1 MSTISIRNKIW
12 ISFGLLAVLLITV
25 GVTANNSLKQ
35 NSMKLSSLVNEVQP
49 AVVKSLELVGQ
60 LDSASASIGFYLLS
74 KEKIHKKEY
83 LANLK
88 KISDSTRQLVEMPV
102 IVNDKATFKL
112 VKEIE
117 AKTKKLE
124 SYKTKM
130 ILYAENQAE
139 NVTAMKMAAVE
150 LNPRAQSLFQYLQE
164 MIESE
169 KSETASP
176 LRRNVL
182 LNVYSLRTNLASV
195 VNELRVFLA
204 FRTKEAV
211 ENFTTYAELLGNDTN
226 KLNKFTEDELTFEQ
240 SDALENFN
248 AIYKVYITLAAKVM
262 KIHGREDYRL
272 DAYVIRKE
280 LSPLILEIKNN
291 LNTLVTEKYQ
301 QSINDS
307 ELLTDQVEETQT
319 LVSSLIGGGLIAAII
334 IGLMLSRAITNPID
348 SLKDSAKELANG
360 HLDHEIDTSRNDELG
375 SLAKSFAD
383 MRDSIRKKIG
393 DLRVLN
399 NTGEELTGLH
409 SQIKAL
415 QTALKVMGEQTN
427 VEWGSVYL
435 FNKDNNK
442 LEISAFYPEH
452 AKKEK
457 GGAKSFNLG
466 EGVAGMAAEQNKVF
480 FVPDTSKDDN
490 FIGGEYEENARAIV
504 SVPMRDGDEVFG
516 VMNFCGE
523 VGQVTFEDADAEFA
537 ETISR
542 MTVVASKNIQML
554 NVIEEQNRTLEE
566 KITERTAELATKTND
581 INSMLQNMHQGIFTI
596 CRGIDVHP
604 EYSAYLEE
612 IMETNKVAKEDAVSF
627 LFGDSDVGSN
637 DHDQF
642 TAAMGAI
649 MGEDAMMFDFNKHCL
664 IAEYSK
670 KMKDGR
676 EKILELDWDPIVNK
690 DDVVEKLM
698 VTVRD
703 VTALRGLQKEA
714 EAQKW
719 ELEIIGQILAVSAP
733 KFEGFVESAMEYI
746 KENRE
751 IITIMEKNDPNVVA
765 TLFRNMHTI
774 KGNARTYAFAG
785 ITDVVHEA
793 ESTYDR
799 MRKGE
804 MDLVKEKL
812 FKELDDVTES
822 IGVYERIYSEKLS
835 INQPE
840 GIFIDSQLAQ
850 FAMETIL
857 NIDTSKQ
864 KSMHDGVNKIKM
876 VVKAVGT
883 DTLQSTLDGI
893 VQSMP
898 DLAMNLGKEPP
909 DINIQ
914 DHHIRLEGEVSNIL
928 KDVFTHCFR
937 NSIDHGIESVEQ
949 RESVGKPSKGSI
961 TLDAEQTDGHLVF
974 RLYDDGQGLPL
985 EKIKEKAIKAGLIK
999 EKQKISDI
1007 KIANMI
1013 FNSGLSTAESVSD
1026 VSGRGVGMDA
1036 VRQFL
1041 QKIGGYIDIKFT
1053 SERSGE
1059 NGYRAIEFVITLPD
1073 EHYVKVA

>member
-25 GVTANNSLKQ
+25 GVTANNSLKA
-35 NSMKLSSLVNEVQP
+35 NSAKLSNLVNEVQP
-49 AVVKSLELVGQ
+49 AVVKSLKLVDQ
-60 LDSASASIGFYLLS
+60 LDSSSASLGFYLLS
-74 KEKIHKKEY
+74 KEKAHKKEY
-83 LANLK
+83 LKNLE
-88 KISDSTRQLVEMPV
+88 KIAASTKELVEMPI
-102 IVNDKATFKL
+102 IVNDEKTFKL
-112 VKEIE
+112 VKDIE
-117 AKTKKLE
+117 TKTKKLE
-124 SYKTKM
+124 SYKKNM
-130 ILYAENQAE
+130 IKYAEIDAE
-139 NVTAMKMAAVE
+139 NITAMKIAGTE
-150 LNPRAQSLFQYLQE
+150 LNPRVQSLFQNLQQ
-164 MIESE
+164 MIQSE
-169 KSETASP
+169 RSEAPSP
-176 LRRNVL
+176 LRRNIL
-182 LNVYSLRTNLASV
+182 FDIYSLRTNLANA
-195 VNELRVFLA
+195 VNELRLFLA
-204 FRTKEAV
+204 FRTPEAQQ
-211 ENFTTYAELLGNDTN
+211 NFTTYAELLDNDAK
-226 KLNKFTEDELTFEQ
+226 KLNKYTEDELTFEQ
-240 SDALENFN
+240 YDALENFN
-248 AIYKVYITLAAKVM
+248 SIYKVYIGLAAKVI
-262 KIHGREDYRL
+262 KAHGREDWRL

-280 LSPLILEIKNN
+280 LSPLIIEIKNN
-291 LNTLVTEKYQ
+291 LTTLVDAKYK
-301 QSINDS
+301 QSVNDS
-307 ELLTDQVEETQT
+307 ELLTQQVEETQT
-319 LVSSLIGGGLIAAII
+319 LVASLIGGGLIAAII
-334 IGLMLSRAITNPID
+334 IGLMLSRAINNPIE
-348 SLKDSAKELANG
+348 SLKDSAQELAKG
-360 HLDHEIDTSRNDELG
+360 HLDQEIDTSRDDELG
-375 SLAKSFAD
+375 SLAKSFSD